1 VYIKPVGA
9 IGPEVIEHWDD
20 IGVAIL
26 LKPNM
31 RDISLREKIFGTVG
45 HGTLGMLSDCGCPS
59 RLGGSVTHNR
69 LSFCCD
75 RHL

>member
-1 VYIKPVGA
+1 
-9 IGPEVIEHWDD
+9 
-20 IGVAIL
+20 
-26 LKPNM
+26 M